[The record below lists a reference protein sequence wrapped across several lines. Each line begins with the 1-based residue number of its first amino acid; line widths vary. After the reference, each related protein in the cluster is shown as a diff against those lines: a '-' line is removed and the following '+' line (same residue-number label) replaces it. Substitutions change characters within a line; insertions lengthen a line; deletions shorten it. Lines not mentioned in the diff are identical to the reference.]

1 MNECIFCKI
10 ASKEIPALIVYED
23 EKTMAFLDIS
33 PCNKG
38 HTLVIPKKHFVNLL
52 DVDKEYLNAVMQTS
66 QKVTKAVKE
75 AVNADGLNVS
85 INNFKEAG
93 QAVFHLHVHIIPRFK
108 NDGLKTWERSKE
120 KNWDDNEVVKEIK
133 SKLQLSGANSS
144 KSANFIITYI

>member
-1 MNECIFCKI
+1 MNDCIFCKI
-10 ASKEIPALIVYED
+10 ANKEIPSLIVYED
-23 EKTMAFLDIS
+23 TKTMAFLDIS
-33 PCNKG
+33 PINKG
-38 HTLVIPKKHFVNLL
+38 HVLVIPKKHFVNLL

-133 SKLQLSGANSS
+133 SKL
-144 KSANFIITYI
+144 

>member
-52 DVDKEYLNAVMQTS
+52 DVDKEYLHAVFDTS
-66 QKVTKAVKE
+66 QKVGKAVKE
-75 AVNADGLNVS
+75 AVKCGGLNIS
-85 INNFKEAG
+85 TNNFKEGG
-93 QAVFHLHVHIIPRFK
+93 QVVMHLHVHVIPRFK
-108 NDGLKTWERSKE
+108 DDGLKPWERHKE
-120 KNWDDNEVVKEIK
+120 RNWDDNEVVKEIK
-133 SKLQLSGANSS
+133 SKL
-144 KSANFIITYI
+144 